1 MPPAGGCTATLT
13 VASQWP
19 GGFVASVRVSS
30 RYIAITSWRVTLNL
44 PNGAV
49 ANAWSSV
56 PTTTG
61 TSTAFAAA
69 PWNGAIP
76 ATSATEFGFQ
86 GTGSP
91 SGSTVSCWGTP
102 S

>member
-30 RYIAITSWRVTLNL
+30 RYVAITSWRVTLNL
-44 PNGAV
+44 PNGTV
-49 ANAWSSV
+49 AHAWSSV

-61 TSTAFAAA
+61 TSTTFGAA
-69 PWNGAIP
+69 PWNAAIP
-76 ATSATEFGFQ
+76 ATSSTEFGFQ
-86 GTGSP
+86 GTGTP
-91 SGSTVSCWGTP
+91 SGSTISCWGTP